1 MAKEKV
7 FIVLSHKHSL
17 KKNKNGKSITGEWEV
32 AETVE
37 FVDQLRKRHT
47 STASVIADYLNKK
60 IIVGTRVGM
69 GDYDAFD
76 NYIRKKYSKQMDELD
91 AAYGQMRKVK
101 DTLSSEVF
109 VDSFGNV
116 RARTIFDI
124 Q

>member
-17 KKNKNGKSITGEWEV
+17 KKDKNGKGVAGEWEV

-60 IIVGTRVGM
+60 IIIGSRVGM
-69 GDYDAFD
+69 GDYNSFD
-76 NYIRKKYSKQMDELD
+76 NYIRKKYARQMSELD
-91 AAYGQMRKVK
+91 AAYGKEQIEDK
-101 DTLSSEVF
+101 DQSNTEVF
-109 VDSFGNV
+109 VDSFGNLRPKTV
-116 RARTIFDI
+116 FDV
-124 Q
+124 